1 MDRHQGGWDVG
12 LLVRHIWLALTV
24 VMTIVLATLSILAIL
39 QHDAILSNLIR
50 QRLSVVV
57 GSTAAPFRSVVE
69 LGLPVSMM
77 RNATELLQRAS
88 ETDPLIKSVHLINP
102 SGIVVDSTLSGDVEP
117 MPREIVRALVDST
130 DGRWSAETDTDLISG
145 YSILDEGG
153 TPVGG
158 VVASYPKI
166 ELESRSGAIR
176 QRMGLVSAILLVL
189 FSIVSYLALRV
200 KMRGPVSEL
209 RWIAKRLDGSDEQ
222 APAEVSAAM
231 ASFPALS
238 EMLERA
244 SLAYRSALSE
254 LAQFSS
260 PAPDARLGND
270 ASASVRFVG
279 IAETDLARNI
289 ARRLMPLVAAMV
301 FGSAL
306 TLAYVA
312 YLGIGE
318 SFSPEIAKR
327 TELIGTVA
335 NANVQRAIEAGVP
348 LDQLVGGEEYFQ
360 DLTRNF
366 PEISYLGILPGKPI
380 LEVGRKRSAAEG
392 ISEFPLVL
400 DGETIGTIVTETD
413 PLYFAAQFRD
423 MMLDL
428 SVVLLVIVLFAFEL
442 VVVMMTSSVTLPID
456 GLQHVAGLHAASD
469 FSKRLAASGK
479 NVIGRLAGLISER
492 ALRLNGMFAEA
503 RRLVIAGRDP
513 EERTRLEALGRRFGL
528 RESGAEVLRFCSLS
542 DVRLPL
548 FLFAMAD
555 ELPLSFFSLYARD
568 ADNPITWISPGIVIG
583 LPLAAYLMAT
593 LFGAPLARPLERRFG
608 YRNLFLAGA
617 GMCMLANVGL
627 FAADNIV
634 HLIACLALNG
644 LGFVLASLSCQ
655 DYVLDI
661 LPPAVRSRSI
671 GLIRTAMFSGVFA
684 GTALGG
690 IIADR
695 MGQRAVFIV
704 CAVVMAVSAVLI
716 RHNMPQFRAGIGEPS
731 EQEGARISFNLLA
744 PMRSARFAAIAFG
757 IVVPLAIVDH
767 VFVSYL
773 LSLQMDALGSSAA
786 GIGRAMMG
794 FFLMLIIGGSVHD
807 KVPRR
812 YSNPAL
818 IAFASSVVSGGVL
831 LVAAAFPSTASM
843 FLTAAIAGLGLG
855 LAGGPQAVL
864 VMDLAEG
871 RLAHLGSSAVLGTMR
886 LLERGGAV
894 VGLVL
899 TGLLT
904 GYIGYSGAV
913 GAIGCLVL
921 FGAVVFALFHAAE
934 RKSMR
939 ENVVRST
946 TGALVAF
953 MLATG
958 WFASP
963 AEAARKTIAMVVW
976 IGCEDVCQG
985 VKDFVADSGMD
996 ADVAVFDAAED
1007 ASKLPGIVDELRKT
1021 RPDLVIT
1028 WGTKVTLGVVGSLDE
1043 RNDPRFLSDIPVV
1056 FTVVSNP
1063 VGTKIIES
1071 YEKTGRPNVTGT
1083 RNRVPESVNIK
1094 SIRRYMKN
1102 FAHLGILYDTSE
1114 ANSVAKVDEIKALTE
1129 ELNFSLTALPLAAK
1143 ADGTPDPASVAPKVQ
1158 ELKQAGVQ
1166 FIYLGSST
1174 FLEKQQDL
1182 FTGAALEAGLP
1193 ILSPYEHLVSESN
1206 ALMSVAAR
1214 DYDVGKLAARQASR
1228 ILVDGSQPGDLPVL
1242 AMEEFAYLVN
1252 MRVAKQLNLFPPVE
1266 FLQFVEKV
1274 E

>member
-1 MDRHQGGWDVG
+1 MG
-12 LLVRHIWLALTV
+12 LLVRRIWLALTA
-24 VMTIVLATLSILAIL
+24 VMAIVLATLSILAVL

-77 RNATELLQRAS
+77 RNATELLLRAK
-88 ETDPLIKSVHLINP
+88 ETDPLIKAVHLINP
-102 SGIVVDSTLSGDVEP
+102 SGIVVDSTLAGDVEP
-117 MPREIVRALVDST
+117 MPREIVRALVDSV
-130 DGRWSAETDTDLISG
+130 DGRWTAETDTDLISG

-153 TPVGG
+153 RPVAG
-158 VVASYPKI
+158 VVASYPSI
-166 ELESRSGAIR
+166 ELESRSRAIR
-176 QRMGLVSAILLVL
+176 QRMGLVSAILLAL
-189 FSIVSYLALRV
+189 FSMVSYLALRV
-200 KMRGPVSEL
+200 RMRGPVSEL
-209 RWIAKRLDGSDEQ
+209 RRIEKQLDGSDEQ
-222 APAEVSAAM
+222 ASAEISTAT

-244 SLAYRSALSE
+244 SLAYRSALSDLSE
-254 LAQFSS
+254 FRS
-260 PAPDARLGND
+260 PVPDAPLGD
-270 ASASVRFVG
+270 GAAALVRFVG

-289 ARRLMPLVAAMV
+289 TRRLMPLVGAMV

-306 TLAYVA
+306 VLAYVA

-335 NANVQRAIEAGVP
+335 NANIQRAIEAGVP
-348 LDQLVGGEEYFQ
+348 LDQLVGGQDYFQ
-360 DLTRNF
+360 DLTQNL

-380 LEVGRKRSAAEG
+380 LEIGKKRSAAQG
-392 ISEFPLVL
+392 VSEFPLVL
-400 DGETIGTIVTETD
+400 DGETVGTIVTETD

-423 MMLDL
+423 MLLDL
-428 SVVLLVIVLFAFEL
+428 SVVLVVIVLFAFEL
-442 VVVMMTSSVTLPID
+442 VVVMMASSVTRPID
-456 GLQHVAGLHAASD
+456 GLQHVAGLQAASD
-469 FSKRLAASGK
+469 FSKRLAASGM
-479 NVIGRLAGLISER
+479 NIIGRLADRISER
-492 ALRLNGMFAEA
+492 AVRLNGMFAEA
-503 RRLVIAGRDP
+503 WRSALAGRDP
-513 EERTRLEALGRRFGL
+513 EESTRVIEALGRRFGL
-528 RESGAEVLRFCSLS
+528 SRSGAEVLRFCSLS

-555 ELPLSFFSLYARD
+555 ELPLSFFSLYAKD

-583 LPLAAYLMAT
+583 LPLAAYLLAT

-617 GMCMLANVGL
+617 GMSMLANVGL

-644 LGFVLASLSCQ
+644 LGFILASLSCQ
-655 DYVLDI
+655 DYVLDM

-704 CAVVMAVSAVLI
+704 CAVVMAVSAGLI
-716 RHNMPQFRAGIGEPS
+716 WRYVPQFRASSG
-731 EQEGARISFNLLA
+731 EQEDARLSFNLLA

-757 IVVPLAIVDH
+757 IIVPLEIVDH

-786 GIGRAMMG
+786 DIGRAMMC
-794 FFLMLIIGGSVHD
+794 FFLMLIIGGAVQD
-807 KVPRR
+807 KVPER

-818 IAFASSVVSGGVL
+818 IAFASSVVSGAVL
-831 LVAAAFPSTASM
+831 LVAAAFPSSASM
-843 FLTAAIAGLGLG
+843 LLAAAGTGLGLG

-871 RLAHLGSSAVLGTMR
+871 RLSHLGSSAVLGTMR

-894 VGLVL
+894 AGLVL

-913 GAIGCLVL
+913 GAIGCLAL
-921 FGAVVFALFHAAE
+921 FGAVVFAVLHSAG

-939 ENVVRST
+939 ENVVKSM
-946 TGALVAF
+946 TGALFALV
-953 MLATG
+953 LAAG
-958 WFASP
+958 LFASP

-976 IGCEDVCQG
+976 IGCEDVCRG
-985 VKDFVADSGMD
+985 VKDFVADSAMD

-1007 ASKLPGIVDELRKT
+1007 PSKLPGIVEELRKT
-1021 RPDLVIT
+1021 QPDLVIT
-1028 WGTKVTLGVVGSLDE
+1028 WGTKVTLGVVGSLNE

-1063 VGTKIIES
+1063 VGTQIIES
-1071 YEKTGRPNVTGT
+1071 YEQTGRPNVTGT

-1094 SIRRYMKN
+1094 SIRRYMKD

-1114 ANSVAKVDEIKALTE
+1114 ANSVAKVDEIKALTG

-1143 ADGTPDPASVAPKVQ
+1143 ADGSPDPASVAPKMQ
-1158 ELKQAGVQ
+1158 ELKQAGAQ
-1166 FIYLGSST
+1166 FVYLGSST

-1182 FTGAALEAGLP
+1182 FTGAAMDAGLP
-1193 ILSPYEHLVSESN
+1193 VLSPYEHLVTESN